1 METTTQLLEL
11 RETEKE
17 FSTFAI
23 ISHRHYLELDAQL
36 GELKSL
42 VNRVVG
48 YLQIPREVIHPPP
61 MVLSTGDPTCKGFSW
76 TLVP

>member
-1 METTTQLLEL
+1 MEKTTQLLEL

-17 FSTFAI
+17 FSTFVI

-48 YLQIPREVIHPPP
+48 YLQIP
-61 MVLSTGDPTCKGFSW
+61 
-76 TLVP
+76 